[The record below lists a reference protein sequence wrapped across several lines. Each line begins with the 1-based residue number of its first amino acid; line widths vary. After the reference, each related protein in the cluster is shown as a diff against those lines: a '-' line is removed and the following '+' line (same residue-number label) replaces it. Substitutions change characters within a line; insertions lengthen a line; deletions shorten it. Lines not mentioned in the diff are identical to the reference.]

1 MTRLVPLNLRL
12 PTLRLIPMSKG
23 AIVERV
29 VGHVVRAIVDDPE
42 AVEVTIVEEGPEE
55 VTAEVRTAKSDM
67 GRVIGRRGRVAR
79 AIRTLA
85 QAAAEEEGLTAGV
98 EFLD

>member
-1 MTRLVPLNLRL
+1 
-12 PTLRLIPMSKG
+12 MSKG
-23 AIVERV
+23 VIVERV
-29 VGHVVRAIVDDPE
+29 VNHVVRAIVDDPE
-42 AVEVTIVEEGPEE
+42 SVEVTIVEEGPEE

>member
-1 MTRLVPLNLRL
+1 M
-12 PTLRLIPMSKG
+12 KG
-23 AIVERV
+23 AIVDRV
-29 VGHVVRAIVDDPE
+29 VTYIVTEIADNPDS
-42 AVEVTIVEEGPEE
+42 VEVNIVENGPDE
-55 VTAEVRTAKSDM
+55 VVAEVRAAKPDM

-85 QAAAEEEGLTAGV
+85 QAAADEEGLQAQV

>member
-1 MTRLVPLNLRL
+1 
-12 PTLRLIPMSKG
+12 MSKG